1 MRADALLLSVC
12 PATGFGEAL
21 LVFDGPRAG
30 DMDRLAGEGV
40 SCRFPAPPDPN
51 AGELESELEPAVTDA
66 AAALVAGV
74 KLLKLPPLLL
84 MLLGL
89 LLLVLVVV
97 VEVDEVTAG

>member
-1 MRADALLLSVC
+1 MKKL
-12 PATGFGEAL
+12 
-21 LVFDGPRAG
+21 PRAG

-84 MLLGL
+84 LLLGL
-89 LLLVLVVV
+89 LLLVLAVV
-97 VEVDEVTAG
+97 VEVDEVTVG